1 MTRAA
6 PERAAAV
13 SQAKEVFV
21 TLEQHGRREQP
32 QQPQRR
38 RKRRGLTPLGVVLG
52 IFKWTFI
59 TLWTVLIVGVC
70 TALIGL
76 HFFKEYIE
84 TVVVPNVEVRAED
97 YTMKLSSF
105 IYYQDKETGAWK
117 ELQDIHG
124 AENRILVEFKD
135 MSPYLWQAAVAIEDK
150 RFFQHEGVDW
160 RRTLFAVKEL
170 AVGDGSQGGST
181 ITQQVLKNMTEDN
194 KPYVNRKVREI
205 FRALEFEKNYSK
217 EFILEQY
224 LNDIYLGQGCYGV
237 QTAAQFYFGK
247 DAKDLDLAE
256 SACLIAITN
265 NPSIYGPLYDIT
277 YTREDGTKVTP
288 REKNKERQELILD
301 TMAKEDVIN
310 PETGLP
316 YITQAQAD
324 AAKAEVLQFADGS
337 TSADEIV
344 EKATGKIEINSWF
357 VDQVIN
363 DVSADLAADQGI
375 EKKEAM
381 KRLYNSGYRIY
392 TTLDPKVQALAESVY
407 EDRSNLDV
415 TSRNGQQLQ
424 SAITIIDPYTADI
437 VAMVGKVGEK
447 QENLGWNC
455 ATAKR
460 QVGSSMKP
468 LTAYAPALDAGVI
481 TQGSVFDNY
490 PVQELNGTPWPK
502 NSPNTYTGFTTVRTG
517 VQRSINTIAVQ
528 ALQSVGVEE
537 AYRFATENLNLGLVA
552 DDMVVGALG
561 MGGLT
566 RGLST
571 VEMAAAYACFVNNGV
586 YNEPRTYVRVTRV
599 DKTTGQEVTV
609 LENESESHVAMKET
623 TAYLM
628 TDMLKNAVAAGTGSS
643 AKFGGMHIGGKTGT
657 TNDNKDRY
665 FVGFTPYYVAA
676 VWTGYEEPER
686 ISYSGNPAITMWKK
700 VMQPLHDDLPDKDFE
715 NKPATGLTTIRVC
728 LDSGMLPTAACEAD
742 PRGGR
747 VASFT
752 AAAGTGPTEECT
764 VHKTVSYC
772 TEGHCLATE
781 SCPLEVVEE
790 RAYLDYVREDY
801 GPSIKA
807 EDDQYLISSL
817 EKLTE
822 VSETNPIGGCP
833 AHNGLPPVNP
843 EDPENPTD
851 PNNPSGGT
859 TTTTPNEPY
868 VPGPGESHEGYGPS
882 PQPAPAPEP
891 TPTPSPAP
899 EPTPEPTTP
908 SEPEEP
914 SGGGG
919 LFEDLWGIAT

>member
-1 MTRAA
+1 M
-6 PERAAAV
+6 PLAV
-13 SQAKEVFV
+13 KEVFV
-21 TLEQHGRREQP
+21 TLEQHGRREAAPPPRP
-32 QQPQRR
+32 QARR
-38 RKRRGLTPLGVVLG
+38 RKPRRTALGIVLG
-52 IFKWTFI
+52 IFKWIFI
-59 TLWTVLIVGVC
+59 TLWTVLLVGVC

-97 YTMKLSSF
+97 YTMSLSSF

-117 ELQDIHG
+117 EFQNVHG
-124 AENRILVEFKD
+124 AENRILVGFDEI
-135 MSPYLWQAAVAIEDK
+135 SPYLWQAAVAIEDE
-150 RFFQHEGVDW
+150 RFFQHQGVDW
-160 RRTLFAVKEL
+160 KRTAGAVLELFT
-170 AVGDGSQGGST
+170 GDGSYGGST
-181 ITQQVLKNMTEDN
+181 LTQQVLKNMTGDDR
-194 KPYVNRKVREI
+194 PYVNRKVREI
-205 FRALEFEKNYSK
+205 FRALEFEKNYGK
-217 EFILEQY
+217 KYILELY
-224 LNDIYLGQGCYGV
+224 LNTIFLGQNCGGV

-247 DAKDLDLAE
+247 DAKDLSLAE
-256 SACLIAITN
+256 SACIIAITN
-265 NPSIYGPLYDIT
+265 NPSLYGPMYDVT
-277 YTREDGTKVTP
+277 YTRKDGTKVTP
-288 REKNKERQELILD
+288 RELNKGRQEVILNK
-301 TMAKEDVIN
+301 MAEVIN
-310 PETGLP
+310 PDTGLP
-316 YITQAQAD
+316 FITEAQRD
-324 AAKAEVLQFADGS
+324 AAKAEVLHFADGS

-357 VDQVIN
+357 VDQVLR
-363 DVSADLAADQGI
+363 DVSQDLQDEYGFT
-375 EKKEAM
+375 EKEAYT
-381 KRLYNSGYRIY
+381 RLYNSGYRIY
-392 TTLDPKVQALAESVY
+392 TTLDPKIQELAESVY

-415 TSRNGQQLQ
+415 TSRNGQLLQ

-481 TQGSVFDNY
+481 TQGTVFDNY

-502 NSPNTYTGFTTVRTG
+502 NSPNTYTGFTTVKTG
-517 VQRSINTIAVQ
+517 VQKSINTIAVQ

-566 RGLST
+566 RGLNT

-586 YNEPRTYVRVTRV
+586 YNEPRTYVRVTQV

-609 LENESESHVAMKET
+609 LENESESHVAMKDT

-628 TDMLKNAVAAGTGSS
+628 TEMLKNAVAAGTGGS
-643 AKFGGMHIGGKTGT
+643 AKFGGMHIAGKTGT

-676 VWTGYEEPER
+676 VWTGYEDPER
-686 ISYSGNPAITMWKK
+686 ISYNGNPAITMWKK
-700 VMQPLHDDLPDKDFE
+700 VMQPLHDDLPDKDFG
-715 NKPATGLTTIRVC
+715 NKPATGLTRIEVC
-728 LDSGMLPTAACEAD
+728 LDSGMKPTDACRAD

-747 VASFT
+747 IGSFE

-764 VHKTVSYC
+764 MHKVVSYC

-807 EDDQYLISSL
+807 EDDACLISNL

-833 AHNGLPPVNP
+833 AHNGLPPVDPVDPLNP
-843 EDPENPTD
+843 VD
-851 PNNPSGGT
+851 PNNPGGGT
-859 TTTTPNEPY
+859 TTTPGEPY
-868 VPGPGESHEGYGPS
+868 VPDSNESHEGYGPS
-882 PQPAPAPEP
+882 PKPS
-891 TPTPSPAP
+891 TPTPNPTPDP
-899 EPTPEPTTP
+899 EPDPDPVTP

-914 SGGGG
+914 DPNPGGG
-919 LFEDLWGIAT
+919 LFEDLWGIAM